1 MDPRIP
7 RLRRKLSAV
16 PFQPLRSHS
25 FGEEKHRFFLG
36 PKLAEAHVAAFEAA
50 HDIDLPDA
58 YRQFLTHIGG
68 SGAAPFYGLIP
79 LERCS
84 LLVMNPPGEPG
95 TPRGFEDAGSGAHEG
110 DLFLHIIE
118 MGCTDVCVIA
128 VTGPLVGRV
137 VIGNSDGFWGP
148 NVSSA
153 TDFLDWYE
161 RWLNHMSAAAT
172 TGPWN
177 SPHLDSVPIRTAIGW
192 PRRSD
197 SSRSVLR
204 RTGRCVRDA

>member
-7 RLRRKLSAV
+7 RLRRKLAAI

-25 FGEEKHRFFLG
+25 FGEEQHEFRLG
-36 PKLAEAHVAAFEAA
+36 PKLAEARVAAFEAE

-68 SGAAPFYGLIP
+68 SGAAPFYGLIQ

-84 LLVMNPPGEPG
+84 LLVMNPREEPLA
-95 TPRGFEDAGSGAHEG
+95 PRGFDDAEPGCHGR

-128 VTGPLVGRV
+128 VTGPLTGRV
-137 VIGNSDGFWGP
+137 LTGNSDGFWGP

-153 TDFLDWYE
+153 ADFLDWYE
-161 RWLNHMSAAAT
+161 RWLNHMSAGRDNRALELT
-172 TGPWN
+172 
-177 SPHLDSVPIRTAIGW
+177 SPQ
-192 PRRSD
+192 
-197 SSRSVLR
+197 LR
-204 RTGRCVRDA
+204 ARPARYPPAPNI